1 MPTGG
6 KREGAGR
13 KPGSLGKATAKMRA
27 EAEASGEL
35 PLEYFLRIMRDPNES
50 DERRDRMAMAAAPYL
65 HPRLQATQTQGA
77 VRIEV
82 VDLADAGTDCPVIDS
97 ACGVRKTQH

>member
-1 MPTGG
+1 MPRGG

-13 KPGSLGKATAKMRA
+13 KPGSLGKATAEMRA

-50 DERRDRMAMAAAPYL
+50 DERRPLPASTAAS
-65 HPRLQATQTQGA
+65 HS
-77 VRIEV
+77 
-82 VDLADAGTDCPVIDS
+82 DAGSSEDRS
-97 ACGVRKTQH
+97 R